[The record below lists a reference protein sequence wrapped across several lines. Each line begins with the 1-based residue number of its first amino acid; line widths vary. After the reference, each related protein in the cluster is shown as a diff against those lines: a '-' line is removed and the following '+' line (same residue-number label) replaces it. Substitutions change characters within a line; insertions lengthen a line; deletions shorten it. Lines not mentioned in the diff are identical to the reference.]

1 MLPIE
6 TQFRSKDTHRLQ
18 VRVWKKVFHVNGNKK
33 KAGIAI
39 LCIRQNR
46 V

>member
-1 MLPIE
+1 MLPTE

-18 VRVWKKVFHVNGNKK
+18 VRVWKKVLHINGNKK